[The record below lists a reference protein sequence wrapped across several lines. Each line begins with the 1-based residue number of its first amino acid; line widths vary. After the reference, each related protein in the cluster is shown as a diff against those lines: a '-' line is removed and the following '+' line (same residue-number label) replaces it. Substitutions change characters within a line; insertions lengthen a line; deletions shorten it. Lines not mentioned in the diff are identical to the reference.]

1 MAAAPASTAD
11 SALAT
16 VRGLP
21 RLELKVERLQLRF
34 RFTFAFHAREVR
46 FEIARGTDDFERV
59 FPETFSFKA
68 PQHDPTELFLQLED
82 LLSKPRLLGPRAT
95 ARDAR
100 NLMVRLLSNAPR
112 YFEGLFRQ
120 IDGGK
125 RLADDQRLR
134 FHQDLALLSQVCLRF
149 IETHELDGGRPLRL
163 AGFALRR
170 RIYESLREL
179 VEGRVDPAYLERYL
193 AGGVQL
199 VDSSDDPTE
208 SGFFQTLET
217 GDKAAADRMILRM
230 AERAFY
236 LWVEGVCLDEE
247 NQAFEKEDTP
257 FLDRESEVVAAIAV
271 RGATRIE
278 RSQDLMP
285 FLRHADRNTKRIFDK
300 LERWFLR
307 AYDIRNAS
315 AIINFSAALSAGRA
329 TSNRVLTWHTPGIH
343 ALTLAALVAPFVVGA
358 FVYDRFPHWI
368 DFVCSAEV
376 VLVNASAIW
385 FLLYRFCWKRDLSYF
400 HSSVPR
406 IGAGIIVGYLPVFL
420 IDEVWDLASHS
431 TIATNAVTLLLGLV
445 TLLYIYVE
453 IAHRIL
459 DPSVAFAR
467 ARAIFLLGVVQAL
480 GAGIV
485 VTSLVGP
492 FMVMRNWSPDSGR
505 IPVATL
511 KQTMAPMLGQ
521 LPHIVGYESLW
532 VFPAVLFLMTF
543 LSFFIGIFLQLMWE
557 ELPITEPL

>member
-1 MAAAPASTAD
+1 MDAKAPLEAT
-11 SALAT
+11 LAT

-21 RLELKVERLQLRF
+21 RLELRVERLQLRF

-46 FEIARGTDDFERV
+46 FEIARGAGEFERI
-59 FPETFSFKA
+59 FPETFSFRA
-68 PQHDPTELFLQLED
+68 PEHDPTELFIQLED

-112 YFEGLFRQ
+112 YFEDLFRQ
-120 IDGGK
+120 TDGGG
-125 RLADDQRLR
+125 RLGDVQRLR
-134 FHQDLALLSQVCLRF
+134 FHQDLALLSQIGLRF
-149 IETHELDGGRPLRL
+149 IETHDLDGGRPLRL

-179 VEGRVDPAYLERYL
+179 VSGRVDPAYLQRYVD
-193 AGGVQL
+193 GGEKL

-208 SGFFQTLET
+208 SGFFQVLEM
-217 GDKAAADRMILRM
+217 GEKAAADRMILRM

-247 NQAFEKEDTP
+247 NQAFEKEDSP
-257 FLDRESEVVAAIAV
+257 FRDRESEMIGAIAV

-278 RSQDLMP
+278 RGRDLMP
-285 FLRHADRNTKRIFDK
+285 FLRRADRNTKRIFDK

-315 AIINFSAALSAGRA
+315 AIINYAAALERGRA
-329 TSNRVLTWHTPGIH
+329 SSNRPLTWHTPRIH
-343 ALTLAALVAPFVVGA
+343 ALTLAALLAPFVVGSFA
-358 FVYDRFPHWI
+358 YARHPHWI
-368 DFVCSAEV
+368 DLVCSAEV
-376 VLVNASAIW
+376 VFVNVSALW
-385 FLLYRFCWKRDLSYF
+385 FLLYRFCWKRDLSFF
-400 HSSVPR
+400 HSSIPR

-431 TIATNAVTLLLGLV
+431 TFALNAVTMLLGLV
-445 TLLYIYVE
+445 TLLYVYVE
-453 IAHRIL
+453 IAHRIP
-459 DPSVAFAR
+459 DTAVAFAR
-467 ARAIFLLGVVQAL
+467 ARSIFLLGVVEAF

-485 VTSLVGP
+485 MTSLVGP
-492 FMVMRNWSPDSGR
+492 FMVARNWVPEGAETS
-505 IPVATL
+505 VEAL
-511 KQTMAPMLGQ
+511 KTTMPPMIGQ
-521 LPHIVGYESLW
+521 LPHVVGYESLW
-532 VFPAVLFLMTF
+532 VFPSALLLMTF

>member
-1 MAAAPASTAD
+1 MAAAAESAD
-11 SALAT
+11 SSLAT

-21 RLELKVERLQLRF
+21 RLELRVERLQLRL

-46 FEIARGTDDFERV
+46 FEIARGSGEFERI
-59 FPETFSFKA
+59 FPETFSFHA
-68 PQHDPTELFLQLED
+68 PLHDPTELFLQLDD
-82 LLSKPRLLGPRAT
+82 LVSKPRLLGPRAT

-112 YFEGLFRQ
+112 YLEDLFRQ
-120 IDGGK
+120 VDAGG
-125 RLADDQRLR
+125 RLVGDQRLR

-149 IETHELDGGRPLRL
+149 IETHELDGGRSLRL
-163 AGFALRR
+163 AGFAFRR

-179 VEGRVDPAYLERYL
+179 VEGRVDPDYVESYI
-193 AGGVQL
+193 GGRVQV

-208 SGFFQTLET
+208 SGFFQVLET
-217 GDKAAADRMILRM
+217 GERAAVDRMILRM

-247 NQAFEKEDTP
+247 NQAFEKEDSP
-257 FLDRESEVVAAIAV
+257 FRDRESEVIAAIAV
-271 RGATRIE
+271 RGASRIE
-278 RSQDLMP
+278 RGRDLMP
-285 FLRHADRNTKRIFDK
+285 FLRRADRNTKRIFDK

-315 AIINFSAALSAGRA
+315 AIINFSASLSAGRA
-329 TSNRVLTWHTPGIH
+329 TSNRILTWHTPAIH
-343 ALTLAALVAPFVVGA
+343 ALTVAFLVAPFVVGT
-358 FVYDRFPHWI
+358 FVYARVPHWI
-368 DFVCSAEV
+368 DLVCSAEV
-376 VLVNASAIW
+376 VVINASALW

-420 IDEVWDLASHS
+420 IDEVWDLASHA
-431 TIATNAVTLLLGLV
+431 TLATNAVTALLGLV

-459 DPSVAFAR
+459 DPTVAFAR

-492 FMVMRNWSPDSGR
+492 FMVMRNWSPESGR
-505 IPVATL
+505 VSVATL
-511 KQTMAPMLGQ
+511 KETMPLMLGQ
-521 LPHIVGYESLW
+521 LPHVVGYESLW